1 MDTNEIQQRIHD
13 FCEHWTPR
21 RGQDKEV
28 LPQILKDCET
38 GNYTRGAEEVLDY
51 LRLLVKSG
59 DTGITRAEIYV
70 RLFGAYP
77 RQYSIEILDDRL
89 DGTRNRINALLLNL
103 PSNYL
108 SNYQVRIHPSPVDE
122 PDFDNS
128 ARIEMLVSTTGT
140 ITPTVPMDRISFS
153 DPLLRIA
160 CASYDSGDYHQAI
173 EYFARL
179 LPSVQ
184 HGHTFTNAEIIQF
197 LYFFSKNL
205 LKLNWYYSLGEL
217 IAGPY
222 RRFSQLLQNELDA
235 EWLQIEGMRYR
246 QQLDITSALVCFDRA
261 ISLLEKA
268 AVSQPSAK
276 LSLSLADA
284 YVLQT
289 QAYLDQ
295 TVCLAKE
302 AVARESCL
310 ELAQKCVEQARR
322 YYIEFWTQSNMS
334 THYEGRL
341 KGTQGFITVAESIIF
356 PERLSQERWEE
367 TESDARGAFEPERD
381 RKPFGIVAGKY
392 ALAIIWLAKGQWLMH
407 QQAEPEATTK
417 AERAFEDALQLLS
430 NVYKEHILSKKVY
443 LGPEFEMPK
452 MKKALATLNNE
463 LERFNK
469 GKQQL
474 FDILNIGEEEQ
485 AFIAQAPVCIYTP
498 LV

>member
-1 MDTNEIQQRIHD
+1 
-13 FCEHWTPR
+13 
-21 RGQDKEV
+21 
-28 LPQILKDCET
+28 
-38 GNYTRGAEEVLDY
+38 
-51 LRLLVKSG
+51 
-59 DTGITRAEIYV
+59 
-70 RLFGAYP
+70 
-77 RQYSIEILDDRL
+77 
-89 DGTRNRINALLLNL
+89 
-103 PSNYL
+103 
-108 SNYQVRIHPSPVDE
+108 
-122 PDFDNS
+122 
-128 ARIEMLVSTTGT
+128 MLVSTTGT
-140 ITPTVPMDRISFS
+140 ITPTVPMDKISFS

-184 HGHTFTNAEIIQF
+184 HGHTFTNAEITQF

-302 AVARESCL
+302 AVARSHAL
-310 ELAQKCVEQARR
+310 SL
-322 YYIEFWTQSNMS
+322 
-334 THYEGRL
+334 L
-341 KGTQGFITVAESIIF
+341 KNAWN
-356 PERLSQERWEE
+356 RQEDTISSSGHNRICPL
-367 TESDARGAFEPERD
+367 TTRG
-381 RKPFGIVAGKY
+381 V
-392 ALAIIWLAKGQWLMH
+392 
-407 QQAEPEATTK
+407 
-417 AERAFEDALQLLS
+417 
-430 NVYKEHILSKKVY
+430 
-443 LGPEFEMPK
+443 
-452 MKKALATLNNE
+452 
-463 LERFNK
+463 
-469 GKQQL
+469 
-474 FDILNIGEEEQ
+474 
-485 AFIAQAPVCIYTP
+485 
-498 LV
+498 